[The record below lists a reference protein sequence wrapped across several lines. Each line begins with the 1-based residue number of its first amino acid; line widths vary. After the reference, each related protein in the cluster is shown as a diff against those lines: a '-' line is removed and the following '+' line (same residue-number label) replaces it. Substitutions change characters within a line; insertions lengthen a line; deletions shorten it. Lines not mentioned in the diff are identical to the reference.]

1 MTSKIKESYESLG
14 KRFSLPKFEELEEF
28 QVSSIEEPDFLLS
41 SIRERMAEKVHDVI
55 DFLSDMFQPDASITN
70 MYESR
75 DFSEEEKKGAFDAF
89 RRLMFWKRASLK
101 ASIIGSDEAEAEFIR
116 GFVSEWKSLKRDLV
130 ELVEKVGI
138 SWETDSEQSEKLGY
152 FG

>member
-1 MTSKIKESYESLG
+1 MTSEIKERYEALR
-14 KRFSLPKFEELEEF
+14 KKLDLPEFGELEEF
-28 QVSSIEEPDFLLS
+28 QVASIEEKEFLLS
-41 SIRERMAEKVHDVI
+41 GIRENITCRIQDSI

-75 DFSEEEKKGAFDAF
+75 VFEEEGKKVAFDAF

-101 ASIIGSDEAEAEFIR
+101 ASIINDDRANAEFVK
-116 GFVSEWKSLKRDLV
+116 GFVGEWKILKNTLV
-130 ELVEKVGI
+130 GIVEKVKN
-138 SWETDSEQSEKLGY
+138 SWESELEQNEKLGY

>member
-1 MTSKIKESYESLG
+1 MTSGIKESYESLG
-14 KRFSLPKFEELEEF
+14 KRLVLPKFDELEEF
-28 QVSSIEEPDFLLS
+28 QVSGIEEPDFLLS
-41 SIRERMAEKVHDVI
+41 KIRGKVMEKANDI
-55 DFLSDMFQPDASITN
+55 IEFLSDMFQPDASITN

-75 DFSEEEKKGAFDAF
+75 VFSEEEKKDAFDAF

-101 ASIIGSDEAEAEFIR
+101 ASIIGNDEAEAEFIR
-116 GFVSEWKSLKRDLV
+116 GFVSEWKSLKSDLV
-130 ELVEKVGI
+130 ELVKKIGI

>member
-1 MTSKIKESYESLG
+1 MTDRIKERYESLR
-14 KRFSLPKFEELEEF
+14 KKLDLPVFEELEEF
-28 QVSSIEEPDFLLS
+28 KVACIEEPDFLLS
-41 SIRERMAEKVHDVI
+41 GIRERVMEKVHDVI
-55 DFLSDMFQPDASITN
+55 DLLSDIFQPDASITN

-75 DFSEEEKKGAFDAF
+75 IFGDYEKKLAFDAF

-101 ASIIGSDEAEAEFIR
+101 ASIIGSDEAEAEFLK
-116 GFVSEWKSLKRDLV
+116 GFVREWKSLKKGLV